1 MNKQHVKGSMKETE
15 GNLKKAAGKLTG
27 DKRLEAEGHLDNA
40 EGKARK
46 GAGDVQDAAKK
57 ATKDRR

>member
-1 MNKQHVKGSMKETE
+1 MNKQHIKGSMKETE
-15 GNLKKAAGKLTG
+15 GDLKKAAGKLTG
-27 DKRLEAEGHLDNA
+27 DKRLEAEGHLDKA

-46 GAGDVQDAAKK
+46 GAGDVQDAARK